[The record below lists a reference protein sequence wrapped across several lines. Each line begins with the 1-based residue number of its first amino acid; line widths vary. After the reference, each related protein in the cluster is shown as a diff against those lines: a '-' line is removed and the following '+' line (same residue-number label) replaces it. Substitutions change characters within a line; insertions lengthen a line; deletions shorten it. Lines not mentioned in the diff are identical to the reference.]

1 MTRSWRER
9 ILAAVLLVLSSE
21 GWARAEE
28 PATLVVPQWL
38 RDVTRVAYSDLPN
51 RDRLGDWPEKFIAD
65 LAQSK
70 VQLFFSRCHSGEGWN
85 GLAWRSRF
93 GAADPAMG
101 GRDGTREVVAL
112 CHKAGLRYI
121 TYYWAQREPKSL
133 AEEHPE
139 WRCVNA
145 AGKKTGY
152 FCVNTPYRQL
162 MKDRCVEL
170 VSEVGVD
177 GVFFDMFHA
186 RADECYCDACKAK
199 FRRLTGKEPPLKE
212 DFDSLL
218 WQQWVEFKYRTIE
231 EALLDVNRAIKA
243 ANPQAALVANTWN
256 AWVIRNPHNI
266 RNSIRVAESVD
277 GMLEETGWYDS
288 VDPSFFAFP
297 SLHNFMSWHLAG
309 LCKGKCPLMW
319 SSGSFMGQ
327 SPIGYTEAAIRTAVM
342 HTNGSTAAQTT
353 IDRDVFHRYM
363 ADIAARDEFLRGAR
377 LEPWCGLVVSEKTEL
392 WYGRDDP
399 KQRYLKGVY
408 GAFQALL
415 ERHLPVSLVT
425 DRELEL
431 GRLEPHRVLFAP
443 NCAALSQA
451 EMETLRDFVR
461 RGGGLVATYETS
473 RYDEHGGRRGELGL
487 ADLLG
492 AKLSGELDTRQVRFS
507 WASPR
512 ITNANLQLPP
522 SQAWA
527 KDPVILDALGLCS
540 GTQPA
545 GTVNRSLPV
554 ACRNLLA
561 DPLPGAGAKL
571 QLTTLDHDKRAG
583 KIERGTHAG
592 VIASSFGKGKVL
604 YLPSDVTWSF
614 FRFHPQW
621 LSRLIELCLREAA
634 GAPPPVEA
642 EAPAV
647 VQVTTQRQGERL
659 VVHLL
664 NDISSLGRS
673 QNVAG
678 ETVAERTEV
687 LPVRDIRLTFRDR
700 TLKRFRL
707 VPGGQT
713 LAARPTAEGLQVTV
727 PELSIHALVV
737 AER

>member
-1 MTRSWRER
+1 MSRCWAKTL
-9 ILAAVLLVLSSE
+9 IAAVLLTIGSAV
-21 GWARAEE
+21 WAAE
-28 PATLVVPQWL
+28 PAPLAVPQWL

-51 RDRLGDWPEKFIAD
+51 RDRFGDWPDKFIAD
-65 LAQSK
+65 LGQSK
-70 VQLFFSRCHSGEGWN
+70 VQLFFSRCHSGAEWN
-85 GLAWRSRF
+85 GLAWKSRF
-93 GAADPAMG
+93 GAVDPAMG
-101 GRDGTREVVAL
+101 SHDGTREVVAL

-121 TYYWAQREPKSL
+121 TYYWAQREPKAL
-133 AEEHPE
+133 ADEHPE
-139 WRCVNA
+139 WRSVNA
-145 AGKKTGY
+145 AGKQTGY

-162 MKDRCVEL
+162 LKDRCVEL
-170 VSEVGVD
+170 VTDVGVD

-186 RADECYCDACKAK
+186 RADECYCPACKDK
-199 FRRLTGKEPPLKE
+199 FRRASGKEPPLKE
-212 DFDSLL
+212 DFGSLL
-218 WQQWVEFKYRTIE
+218 WQQWVDFKYRTIE
-231 EALLDVNRAIKA
+231 EALLEINRAIKA
-243 ANPQAALVANTWN
+243 ARPQAALVANTWN

-297 SLHNFMSWHLAG
+297 TLHNFMSWHLAG
-309 LCKGKCPLMW
+309 LCKGKVPLMW
-319 SSGSFMGQ
+319 SAGSFMGGQ
-327 SPIGYTEAAIRTAVM
+327 SIGYTETAIRTAVM
-342 HTNGSTAAQTT
+342 HTNGSTSAQTT
-353 IDRDVFHRYM
+353 VDRDVFHRYM
-363 ADIAARDEFLRGAR
+363 ADIAARDESLRGAR

-408 GAFQALL
+408 GAFQAMM

-431 GRLEPHRVLFAP
+431 GRVEPHRVLFAP
-443 NCAALSQA
+443 NCAALSKA
-451 EMETLRDFVR
+451 EMDTLRDFVR
-461 RGGGLVATYETS
+461 GGGGLVATYETS
-473 RYDEHGGRRGELGL
+473 LYDEHGQRRKEVGL

-492 AKLSGELDTRQVRFS
+492 AKLAGELDTQQVRFS

-512 ITNANLQLPP
+512 IVAVNVQFPAT
-522 SQAWA
+522 QAWS
-527 KDPVILDALGLCS
+527 KDPEILSALGLCG

-545 GTVNRSLPV
+545 GTVAQSLAV
-554 ACRNLLA
+554 GCRNLLA
-561 DPLPGAGAKL
+561 DPLPGSSALLK
-571 QLTTLDHDKRAG
+571 LTTLDHDKRAN
-583 KIERGTHAG
+583 KVERGQHAA
-592 VIASSFGKGKVL
+592 VIFTKYGKGKVL

-614 FRFHPQW
+614 FRFHRQW

-634 GAPPPVEA
+634 AAPPPVEA
-642 EAPAV
+642 AAPSI
-647 VQVTTQRQGERL
+647 VQVMTHRQGERL

-687 LPVRDIRLTFRDR
+687 LPIRGIRLTFRDR

-707 VPGGQT
+707 VPGGETLVSQT
-713 LAARPTAEGLQVTV
+713 TAEGLQVTV
-727 PELSIHALVV
+727 PELLVHALVV